1 MSKKNKDKT
10 EGDSTLGGIGGIL
23 GGLTEMIE
31 RLGELAEKTQE
42 ISQQREFTDPNL
54 GEQLKGIIG
63 FNVKIGGLGGGEKL
77 KVQPFGNIKR
87 DEESGKT
94 VVQEVREPMVDIF
107 EEKDHLLVIAEMP
120 GIGSD
125 DVTIDIKDD
134 VLTIRAER
142 RGKKYGK
149 EVLLPR
155 SYPRE
160 KIEFSC
166 NNGMLEIKCF
176 E

>member
-1 MSKKNKDKT
+1 MSKKNSHKT
-10 EGDSTLGGIGGIL
+10 EGDSSGGGISGFL

-31 RLGELAEKTQE
+31 KLGDLAEKTQE
-42 ISQQREFTDPNL
+42 ISRQREISDPNL
-54 GEQLKGIIG
+54 GDQLKGIIG
-63 FNVKIGGLGGGEKL
+63 FNVKIGGLGEEKL

-87 DEESGKT
+87 DEKSGET
-94 VVQEVREPMVDIF
+94 VVQEIREPMVDMF
-107 EEKDHLLVIAEMP
+107 EEDDHLLIVAEMP

-125 DVTIDIKDD
+125 NVTLDIKDD
-134 VLTIRAER
+134 VLTIRADR
-142 RGKKYGK
+142 REKKYGK